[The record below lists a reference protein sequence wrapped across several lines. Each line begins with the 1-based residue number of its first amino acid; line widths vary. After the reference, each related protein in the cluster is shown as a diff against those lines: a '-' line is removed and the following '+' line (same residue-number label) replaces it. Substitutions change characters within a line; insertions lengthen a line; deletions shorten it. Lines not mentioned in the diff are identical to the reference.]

1 MEKLNTVPAV
11 PSCDSGEWAV
21 QVRRAQNSGLIN
33 FMVGLLS
40 KVCVCVCVCVCEV
53 GSASA
58 KVGRVAGQACGAWN
72 VRVEFGFCSA
82 TVREPQQVLGL
93 GDMLGVLE
101 KPLCV

>member
-1 MEKLNTVPAV
+1 MGCASEESSELRPHKLHGRSAFE
-11 PSCDSGEWAV
+11 S
-21 QVRRAQNSGLIN
+21 
-33 FMVGLLS
+33 
-40 KVCVCVCVCVCEV
+40 VCVCVCVCVCEV